1 MSFKVENDDNI
12 MAGINVAP
20 LVDVCLVLVIIFM
33 VTAPLLSD
41 PALKVN
47 LPQAKTQ
54 EGEEKDKIT
63 ITIAPGSKYAVNEKI
78 FATEPELLAGVESTL
93 KSGASKMVVIKADAE
108 AGYGVLTD
116 VMRCAKEAGA
126 TGITIATEQKGKK
139 RP

>member
-1 MSFKVENDDNI
+1 MSFKVENDDSI

-54 EGEEKDKIT
+54 EGEEKDKLT
-63 ITIAPGSKYAVNEKI
+63 VTIAADGKFAVNEKVFSDEAAFMDGI
-78 FATEPELLAGVESTL
+78 DKAL
-93 KSGASKMVVIKADAE
+93 KEGAARLVVIKADSE
-108 AGYGVLTD
+108 APYGVLTD
-116 VMRCAKEAGA
+116 AMQRAKEAGA
-126 TGITIATEQKGKK
+126 TGITIATEQKKK
-139 RP
+139 